1 MGLRGA
7 LKKQVKKAGSGVKNN
22 VNKAAKGLGKQLPGY
37 GEINVVNG
45 KPQTNR
51 AGNAVRGKVK

>member
-7 LKKQVKKAGSGVKNN
+7 IKKQVKKGAKGVQNN
-22 VNKAAKGLGKQLPGY
+22 VNKAAKGLGKQIPGY

-45 KPQTNR
+45 KPKTNR
-51 AGNAVRGKVK
+51 AGNALRGKGK